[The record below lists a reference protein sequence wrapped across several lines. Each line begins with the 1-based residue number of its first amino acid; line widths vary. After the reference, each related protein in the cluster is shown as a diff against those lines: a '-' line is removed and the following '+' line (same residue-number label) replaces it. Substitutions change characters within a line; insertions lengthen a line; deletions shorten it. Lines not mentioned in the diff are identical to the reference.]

1 MIKNKLKKIID
12 LTKIFL
18 KDSYQ
23 NMNLINKEKNKINKK
38 SVYVWGIVII
48 CLALFYISNEII
60 SKLRSIG
67 QESIFLN
74 IYFLILT
81 VLIIFQTILV
91 CTNIFYFSKDI
102 EFILP
107 LPIKSE
113 ELLIAKF
120 CTLVCTLYISEIIFG
135 IIPIS
140 MYGILTNATFLF
152 FIYEFLIFATFP
164 IFLAIGVSI
173 IMMFVMKISKFIKN
187 KDLFQVIITL
197 LLLIVMFL
205 IEYKCIGSI
214 FLDYN
219 QSDITTEQQQIIE
232 RIEEFNNRIK
242 ISNKYFLVVNPSI
255 KILEKNDFKSILEL
269 IKIIL
274 IDIISFGIFIFI
286 GKITYLKDILK
297 NTAYLKNN
305 KNKKIN
311 LYKKS
316 KKKNIGKSYM
326 IKEFKSLF
334 RNPMFFMQCV
344 YPVLIFLVTIII
356 MSVILVPKLEELF
369 NNEEFIKSI
378 GSLSFDLSV
387 VYLILGGIQ
396 ILFMMSIT
404 SLTAISREGKQAI
417 VMKYLPIS
425 YYKQFIYKGIPQIF
439 INMISIIVILSLVF
453 ICIPSINVLTKIIMF
468 ILAILLNIINSY
480 SMLIVDLIRPKLE
493 WDTEYEVFKQ
503 NNNKIFQYAFS
514 VIIILL
520 LMYFNNIFKDVEIN
534 TALMIT
540 SLILL
545 ILIILILF
553 IVKKIENKLLNKIK

>member
-23 NMNLINKEKNKINKK
+23 NMNIINKEKNKINKK
-38 SVYVWGIVII
+38 SVYVWGMVII

-305 KNKKIN
+305 KNRKIN

-396 ILFMMSIT
+396 ILFMISIT

-540 SLILL
+540 ALILL

>member
-316 KKKNIGKSYM
+316 KRKNIGKSYM

-369 NNEEFIKSI
+369 NNEKFIKSI

>member
-1 MIKNKLKKIID
+1 
-12 LTKIFL
+12 
-18 KDSYQ
+18 
-23 NMNLINKEKNKINKK
+23 MNH
-38 SVYVWGIVII
+38 
-48 CLALFYISNEII
+48 LFELY
-60 SKLRSIG
+60 
-67 QESIFLN
+67 
-74 IYFLILT
+74 
-81 VLIIFQTILV
+81 
-91 CTNIFYFSKDI
+91 IFYFSKDI

-439 INMISIIVILSLVF
+439 INMI
-453 ICIPSINVLTKIIMF
+453 
-468 ILAILLNIINSY
+468 
-480 SMLIVDLIRPKLE
+480 
-493 WDTEYEVFKQ
+493 
-503 NNNKIFQYAFS
+503 
-514 VIIILL
+514 
-520 LMYFNNIFKDVEIN
+520 
-534 TALMIT
+534 
-540 SLILL
+540 
-545 ILIILILF
+545 
-553 IVKKIENKLLNKIK
+553 

>member
-305 KNKKIN
+305 KNRKIN

-396 ILFMMSIT
+396 ILFMISIT

-540 SLILL
+540 ALILL

>member
-514 VIIILL
+514 IIIILL

-540 SLILL
+540 ALILL

>member
-18 KDSYQ
+18 KDSYK

-316 KKKNIGKSYM
+316 KRKNIGKSYM
-326 IKEFKSLF
+326 IKEFKGLF

-369 NNEEFIKSI
+369 NNEKFIKSI

-534 TALMIT
+534 TDLMIT
-540 SLILL
+540 ALILL

>member
-67 QESIFLN
+67 QESIFFN

-369 NNEEFIKSI
+369 NNEKFIKSI

>member
-67 QESIFLN
+67 QESIFFN

-316 KKKNIGKSYM
+316 KRKNIGKSYM

-369 NNEEFIKSI
+369 NNEKFIKSI

>member
-540 SLILL
+540 ALILL

>member
-18 KDSYQ
+18 KDSYK

-316 KKKNIGKSYM
+316 KRKNIGKSYM
-326 IKEFKSLF
+326 IKEFKGLF

-369 NNEEFIKSI
+369 NNEKFIKSI

-540 SLILL
+540 ALILL

>member
-140 MYGILTNATFLF
+140 MYGMLTNATFLF

-514 VIIILL
+514 VIIIIL

-540 SLILL
+540 ALILL

>member
-1 MIKNKLKKIID
+1 
-12 LTKIFL
+12 
-18 KDSYQ
+18 
-23 NMNLINKEKNKINKK
+23 
-38 SVYVWGIVII
+38 
-48 CLALFYISNEII
+48 
-60 SKLRSIG
+60 
-67 QESIFLN
+67 
-74 IYFLILT
+74 
-81 VLIIFQTILV
+81 
-91 CTNIFYFSKDI
+91 
-102 EFILP
+102 
-107 LPIKSE
+107 
-113 ELLIAKF
+113 
-120 CTLVCTLYISEIIFG
+120 
-135 IIPIS
+135 
-140 MYGILTNATFLF
+140 
-152 FIYEFLIFATFP
+152 
-164 IFLAIGVSI
+164 
-173 IMMFVMKISKFIKN
+173 
-187 KDLFQVIITL
+187 
-197 LLLIVMFL
+197 
-205 IEYKCIGSI
+205 
-214 FLDYN
+214 
-219 QSDITTEQQQIIE
+219 
-232 RIEEFNNRIK
+232 
-242 ISNKYFLVVNPSI
+242 
-255 KILEKNDFKSILEL
+255 
-269 IKIIL
+269 
-274 IDIISFGIFIFI
+274 
-286 GKITYLKDILK
+286 
-297 NTAYLKNN
+297 
-305 KNKKIN
+305 
-311 LYKKS
+311 
-316 KKKNIGKSYM
+316 M

-514 VIIILL
+514 VIIILF

-540 SLILL
+540 ALILL

>member
-514 VIIILL
+514 VIIIIL

-540 SLILL
+540 ALILL

>member
-23 NMNLINKEKNKINKK
+23 NMNIINKEKNKINKK
-38 SVYVWGIVII
+38 SVYVWGMVII

-396 ILFMMSIT
+396 ILFMISIT

-540 SLILL
+540 ALILL

>member
-540 SLILL
+540 TLILL

>member
-173 IMMFVMKISKFIKN
+173 IMMFVMKISRFIKN

>member
-316 KKKNIGKSYM
+316 KRKNIGKSYM

-396 ILFMMSIT
+396 ILFMISIT

-540 SLILL
+540 ALILL

>member
-344 YPVLIFLVTIII
+344 YPVLIFLITIII

-540 SLILL
+540 ALILL

>member
-326 IKEFKSLF
+326 IKEFKGLF

-396 ILFMMSIT
+396 ILFMISIT

-540 SLILL
+540 ALILL

>member
-369 NNEEFIKSI
+369 NNEKFIKSI

-540 SLILL
+540 ALILL

>member
-305 KNKKIN
+305 KNRKIN

-540 SLILL
+540 ALILL

>member
-23 NMNLINKEKNKINKK
+23 NMNIINKEKNKINKK
-38 SVYVWGIVII
+38 SVYVWGMVII

-305 KNKKIN
+305 KNKKIK

-369 NNEEFIKSI
+369 NNEKFIKSI

-396 ILFMMSIT
+396 ILFMISIT
-404 SLTAISREGKQAI
+404 SLTAVSREGKQAI

-540 SLILL
+540 TLILL

>member
-38 SVYVWGIVII
+38 SVYVWCIVII

-120 CTLVCTLYISEIIFG
+120 CTLACTLYISEIIFG

-540 SLILL
+540 ALILL

>member
-23 NMNLINKEKNKINKK
+23 NMNIINKEKNKINKK

-396 ILFMMSIT
+396 ILFMISIT

-540 SLILL
+540 ALILL

>member
-396 ILFMMSIT
+396 ILFMISIT

-540 SLILL
+540 ALILL

>member
-23 NMNLINKEKNKINKK
+23 NMNIINKEKNKINKK
-38 SVYVWGIVII
+38 SVYVWGMVII

-60 SKLRSIG
+60 SELRSIG

-396 ILFMMSIT
+396 ILFMISIT

-540 SLILL
+540 ALILL

>member
-23 NMNLINKEKNKINKK
+23 NMNIINKEKNKINKK
-38 SVYVWGIVII
+38 SVYVWGMVII

-255 KILEKNDFKSILEL
+255 KILKKNDFKSILEL

-356 MSVILVPKLEELF
+356 MSVILIPKLEELF

-540 SLILL
+540 TLILL